1 MRAALD
7 WIAATLSPAPSKG
20 TLSALDDP
28 FYQSSSSSS
37 DLRIQMTDTAPLHS
51 PDAFE
56 LLHDDDD
63 DPERLAAIQREREDL
78 LCEQVYTKLSREIS
92 RVTKS
97 ALYMNDVITSVEM
110 DRNGDVVQKVYW
122 MGENHLYA
130 TVFMSCRNTPG
141 TDLYGRAYIPSVM
154 GGMKMI
160 GIPGQSVDM
169 IIDALWNHM
178 IKQGFKVY
186 NADGSEELA
195 TLANVGTGQNG
206 IVATAAAAS
215 APAGPSYSSSS
226 SSNNGSN
233 SNSTVERVTDARA
246 DDDDTKR
253 ANARRA
259 AAAARKEAETDKNK

>member
-37 DLRIQMTDTAPLHS
+37 SDLRIQMTDTVPLHS

-56 LLHDDDD
+56 LLQDDH

-186 NADGSEELA
+186 SADGNEELA
-195 TLANVGTGQNG
+195 TLATATGQNG
-206 IVATAAAAS
+206 IVATAAAA
-215 APAGPSYSSSS
+215 APAPSYSSSG
-226 SSNNGSN
+226 SNNSN
-233 SNSTVERVTDARA
+233 GAVERVAAAADARA